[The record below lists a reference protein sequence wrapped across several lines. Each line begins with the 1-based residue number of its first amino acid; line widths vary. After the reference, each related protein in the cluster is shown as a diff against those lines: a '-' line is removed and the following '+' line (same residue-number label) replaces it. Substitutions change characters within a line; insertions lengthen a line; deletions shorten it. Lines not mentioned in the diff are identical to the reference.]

1 MTSSSAL
8 DMFAEALEAPKAEV
22 LTEEVIIKKE
32 TSVDNLVYATVSF
45 SSYLYQLN
53 TQAHLLHLNVECR
66 EFLALHKFLKKQYEQ
81 HIADFDLLA
90 EIVRSMDYLLPSC
103 QCGLMDS
110 YKKFKSVK
118 SYDAREGLMI
128 YTKNLEDGGM
138 MAKDLTEQA
147 RATGTPDLENAA
159 AGVCGNLF
167 KGAWMLKATLRN
179 A

>member
-1 MTSSSAL
+1 
-8 DMFAEALEAPKAEV
+8 
-22 LTEEVIIKKE
+22 
-32 TSVDNLVYATVSF
+32 
-45 SSYLYQLN
+45 
-53 TQAHLLHLNVECR
+53 
-66 EFLALHKFLKKQYEQ
+66 
-81 HIADFDLLA
+81 
-90 EIVRSMDYLLPSC
+90 
-103 QCGLMDS
+103 MDS

-147 RATGTPDLENAA
+147 RATGTPDLENAVA
-159 AGVCGNLF
+159 EVCGNLF